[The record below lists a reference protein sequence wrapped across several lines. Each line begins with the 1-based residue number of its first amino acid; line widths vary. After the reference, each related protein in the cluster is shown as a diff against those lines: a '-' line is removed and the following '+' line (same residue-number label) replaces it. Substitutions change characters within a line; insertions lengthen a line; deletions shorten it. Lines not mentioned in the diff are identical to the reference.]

1 MWKTYNKSDYLLI
14 NNQGKPVTQSRIA
27 SLLNDIFGGKNI
39 STSMLRHIFLS
50 DKFKNVNLQELEE
63 TAHDMGQKDIR
74 RTLKYVDK
82 DYDDIVK
89 KNDKDKE

>member
-1 MWKTYNKSDYLLI
+1 
-14 NNQGKPVTQSRIA
+14 
-27 SLLNDIFGGKNI
+27 
-39 STSMLRHIFLS
+39 MLRHIFLS
-50 DKFKNVNLQELEE
+50 DKFKDVNLKELEE

-82 DYDDIVK
+82 DYDEIVK